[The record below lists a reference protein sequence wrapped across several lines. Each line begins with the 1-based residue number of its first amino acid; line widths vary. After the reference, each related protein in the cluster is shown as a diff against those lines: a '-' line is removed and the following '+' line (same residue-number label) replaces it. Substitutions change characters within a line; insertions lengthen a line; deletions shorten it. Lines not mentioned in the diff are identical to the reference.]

1 MSTHALEVA
10 ASTFGFFGGVL
21 LSWDAIN
28 AVTRIREERGRE
40 AVRLAMS
47 DHGDPTTGQSAE
59 SDATYSTRLSFA
71 RKSVWMARVG
81 FIAMTMSFLL
91 VLLARLVH

>member
-1 MSTHALEVA
+1 
-10 ASTFGFFGGVL
+10 
-21 LSWDAIN
+21 
-28 AVTRIREERGRE
+28 
-40 AVRLAMS
+40 MS

-91 VLLARLVH
+91 DLLARLVH